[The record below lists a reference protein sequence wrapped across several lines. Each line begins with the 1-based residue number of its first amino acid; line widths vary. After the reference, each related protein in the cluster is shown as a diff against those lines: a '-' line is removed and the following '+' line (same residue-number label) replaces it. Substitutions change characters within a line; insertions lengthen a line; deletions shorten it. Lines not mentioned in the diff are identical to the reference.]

1 MRNKRDTF
9 VQEME
14 SGRNLKVM
22 TFNIWRGSTSI
33 VKVAEAIR
41 TAEADVIGIQE
52 ADGQLPALARKL
64 NFYYDEEHNILSRY
78 PLHQS
83 AHKEFIW
90 VEVAPDEVAAMSN
103 VHLCHEP
110 YGPYDIRDELD
121 AAAAVANENRIHM
134 QEMNSRFHLLGQLA
148 SQGVPVFLTGD
159 FNAPSHLD
167 WTDEA
172 KSMHFGVAVEWPV
185 SIRLEQLQF
194 RDSYREVHSDP
205 LMKPA
210 VTWTPGGT
218 GHIEPDEVHDR
229 IDFVYAGGPSATID
243 SRIVGERGPY
253 TDIAITPWPSDHR
266 AVVSTFE
273 LIPARISMD
282 IGLSIQV
289 SHERIVQG
297 KGTIEASR
305 NIE

>member
-1 MRNKRDTF
+1 MRNKGETF
-9 VQEME
+9 VQGME
-14 SGRNLKVM
+14 SGCNLKVM

-33 VKVAEAIR
+33 VQVAEAIR
-41 TAEADVIGIQE
+41 IAEADVIGIQE

-64 NFYYDEEHNILSRY
+64 NYYNDEGHSILSRY

-90 VEVAPDEVAAMSN
+90 IEVAPDEVAAMSN

-110 YGPYDIRDELD
+110 YGPYDIRDGLD
-121 AAAAVANENRIHM
+121 AAAAVKNENRIHM

-159 FNAPSHLD
+159 FNVPSHLD

-185 SIRLEQLQF
+185 STRLEQLQF

-205 LMKPA
+205 LTKPA
-210 VTWTPGGT
+210 MTWTPGGN

-273 LIPARISMD
+273 LIPARIPMD
-282 IGLSIQV
+282 IGASIQV
-289 SHERIVQG
+289 AMNG
-297 KGTIEASR
+297 
-305 NIE
+305 

>member
-1 MRNKRDTF
+1 MRNRRDTF

-33 VKVAEAIR
+33 VQVAEAIR

-64 NFYYDEEHNILSRY
+64 NFYYDEGHSILSRY

-110 YGPYDIRDELD
+110 YGPYDIRDGLN

-172 KSMHFGVAVEWPV
+172 KSMHFGVAVEWSV

-205 LMKPA
+205 LTKPA
-210 VTWTPGGT
+210 VTWTPGGN

-243 SRIVGERGPY
+243 SCIVGERGPY

-282 IGLSIQV
+282 LGSSIQV

>member
-1 MRNKRDTF
+1 MRNKGDTF
-9 VQEME
+9 VQGME
-14 SGRNLKVM
+14 SGCNLKVM

-33 VKVAEAIR
+33 VQVAEAIR
-41 TAEADVIGIQE
+41 IAEADVIGIQE

-64 NFYYDEEHNILSRY
+64 NYYNDEGHSILSRY

-90 VEVAPDEVAAMSN
+90 IEVAPDEVAAMSN

-110 YGPYDIRDELD
+110 YGPYDIRDGLD
-121 AAAAVANENRIHM
+121 AAAAVKNENRIHM

-159 FNAPSHLD
+159 FNVPSHLD

-172 KSMHFGVAVEWPV
+172 KSMHFGVTVEWPV
-185 SIRLEQLQF
+185 STRLEQLQF

-205 LMKPA
+205 HTKPA
-210 VTWTPGGT
+210 VTWTSGGN

-229 IDFVYAGGPSATID
+229 IDYVYAGGPSATID

-273 LIPARISMD
+273 IIPARIPMN
-282 IGLSIQV
+282 IGASIQV
-289 SHERIVQG
+289 AMNG
-297 KGTIEASR
+297 
-305 NIE
+305 

>member
-1 MRNKRDTF
+1 MRNRRDTF

-33 VKVAEAIR
+33 VQVAEAIR

-64 NFYYDEEHNILSRY
+64 NFYYDEGHSILSRY

-110 YGPYDIRDELD
+110 YGPYDIRDGLN

-172 KSMHFGVAVEWPV
+172 KSMHFGVAVEWSV

-205 LMKPA
+205 LTKPA
-210 VTWTPGGT
+210 VTWAPGGN

-243 SRIVGERGPY
+243 SCIVGERGPY

-282 IGLSIQV
+282 LGSSIQV

>member
-134 QEMNSRFHLLGQLA
+134 QEMNSRFHLLRQLA

-210 VTWTPGGT
+210 VTWTPGGN

-273 LIPARISMD
+273 LIPARISMV
-282 IGLSIQV
+282 IGSSIQV

>member
-1 MRNKRDTF
+1 MRNKGDTF
-9 VQEME
+9 VQGME
-14 SGRNLKVM
+14 SGCNLKVM

-33 VKVAEAIR
+33 VQVAEAIR
-41 TAEADVIGIQE
+41 IAEADVIGIQE
-52 ADGQLPALARKL
+52 ADGQLPGLARKL
-64 NFYYDEEHNILSRY
+64 NYYNDEGHSILSRY

-90 VEVAPDEVAAMSN
+90 IEVAPDEVAAMSN

-110 YGPYDIRDELD
+110 YGPYDIRDGLD
-121 AAAAVANENRIHM
+121 AAAAVENENRIHM

-159 FNAPSHLD
+159 FNVPSHLD

-185 SIRLEQLQF
+185 STRLEQLQF

-205 LMKPA
+205 LTKPA
-210 VTWTPGGT
+210 VTWTPGGN

-273 LIPARISMD
+273 LIPARIPMD
-282 IGLSIQV
+282 IGASIQV
-289 SHERIVQG
+289 AMNG
-297 KGTIEASR
+297 
-305 NIE
+305 

>member
-1 MRNKRDTF
+1 MMRNKGDTF
-9 VQEME
+9 VQGME
-14 SGRNLKVM
+14 SGCNLKVM
-22 TFNIWRGSTSI
+22 TFNIWRGSTSM
-33 VKVAEAIR
+33 VQVAEAIR
-41 TAEADVIGIQE
+41 IAEADVIGIQE

-64 NFYYDEEHNILSRY
+64 NYYNDEGHSILSRY

-90 VEVAPDEVAAMSN
+90 IEVAPDEVAAMSN

-110 YGPYDIRDELD
+110 YGPYDIRDGLD
-121 AAAAVANENRIHM
+121 AAAAVENENRIHM

-159 FNAPSHLD
+159 FNVPSHLD

-172 KSMHFGVAVEWPV
+172 KSMHFGVAVKWPV
-185 SIRLEQLQF
+185 STRLEQLQF

-205 LMKPA
+205 LTKPA
-210 VTWTPGGT
+210 VTWTPGGN

-273 LIPARISMD
+273 LIPARIPMD
-282 IGLSIQV
+282 IGASIQV
-289 SHERIVQG
+289 AMSG
-297 KGTIEASR
+297 
-305 NIE
+305 